1 MKLRTVTDFDFDL
14 MAAGVRNLRLA
25 RNAFRAAGA
34 VKTKAACARALKS
47 ADGAQRHARRCKFVQ
62 SQ

>member
-1 MKLRTVTDFDFDL
+1 MKLRPVTEWEL
-14 MAAGVRNLRLA
+14 HLLKEASRYLRLA